1 MKELRNERVNELRNM
16 FMKLRKKIALLRA
29 ILSSATIKNIIVEEQ
44 KIKSVGLQKYYTDKA
59 RAFAQECGENLRVNY
74 PCEFEGKVYF
84 GNNCNFNGMHL
95 HGDGEVHFGDNFHSG
110 TDCMIITVS
119 HNYDQGKAIPY
130 DDVGILSKVVIGD
143 NVWFGNRVIVV
154 GNVTI
159 GEGAIIAAGA
169 VVVKDVP
176 KCAIVGGNPAKVI
189 KYRDIEHYEELKS
202 QRRFM

>member
-1 MKELRNERVNELRNM
+1 M
-16 FMKLRKKIALLRA
+16 FSKLRKKIALLRA
-29 ILSSATIKNIIVEEQ
+29 ILGSTAIKNIIAEEQ
-44 KIKSVGLQKYYTDKA
+44 GIIAEGRQNYYTNRT
-59 RAFAQECGENLRVNY
+59 RACAQACGENLHVNNR
-74 PCEFEGKVYF
+74 CDFQGKVYF
-84 GNNCNFNGMHL
+84 GNNCNFNGMQVM
-95 HGDGEVHFGDNFHSG
+95 GDGEVHFGDNFHSG
-110 TDCMIITVS
+110 IECMIITQN
-119 HNYDQGKAIPY
+119 HNYDEGKAIPY
-130 DDVGILSKVVIGD
+130 DETYKLKKVVIED

-202 QRRFM
+202 QGRFM